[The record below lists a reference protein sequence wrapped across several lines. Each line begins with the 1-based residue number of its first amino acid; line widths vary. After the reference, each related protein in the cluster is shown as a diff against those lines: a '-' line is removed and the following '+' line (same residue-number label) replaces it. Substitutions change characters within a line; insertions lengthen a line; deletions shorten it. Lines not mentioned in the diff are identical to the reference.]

1 MDEGPANAY
10 SLIRLPVINWTLPNP
25 DNMTIKNYFTK
36 KSFKG
41 FFTILKAAFTGFL
54 DDMALK
60 FSASLAYYTV
70 FSLAPLLLL
79 LISLAG
85 IFLSRDVIQSKVFS
99 EINGIVGNEAAK
111 QVQDMLNNL
120 QMTGKSTISVI
131 IGVVTLIIGATTVFG
146 EIQQSINIIWQVKPK
161 PKKGWLKII
170 KDRLLSGSMIVTLG
184 FLLLVSL
191 VLNGALDAISD
202 RLKNFLPDVT
212 VTLFNIISYIIS
224 FIIISTL
231 FGVIFKVLPDAKIG
245 WKDVRSGALFTAL
258 LFMIG
263 RLVIGIYIEKS
274 ATSSTYGAAGSLI
287 VIMLWIYYTAAI
299 LYFGAEFTRAYADFN
314 GKRIEPADYAVHVEQ
329 KEEEKDVA
337 VVPPKHEIGDSD

>member
-1 MDEGPANAY
+1 MAI
-10 SLIRLPVINWTLPNP
+10 S
-25 DNMTIKNYFTK
+25 NYFSK
-36 KSFKG
+36 QSFKDY
-41 FFTILKAAFTGFL
+41 FTILKAAFTAFL

-60 FSASLAYYTV
+60 FSASLAYYTI

-85 IFLSRDVIQSKVFS
+85 IFLSRDVIQGEVFS
-99 EINGIVGNEAAK
+99 QINGIVGNEAAL
-111 QVQDMLNNL
+111 QVQEMINNL
-120 QMTGKSTISVI
+120 EMTGKSTISVI
-131 IGVVTLIIGATTVFG
+131 IGIVTLVIGATTVFG

-212 VTLFNIISYIIS
+212 VTFFTIISYVIS
-224 FIIISTL
+224 FIIISIL
-231 FGVIFKVLPDAKIG
+231 FGVIFKVLPDAKIS
-245 WKDVRSGALFTAL
+245 WKDVRSGAFFTAL

-274 ATSSTYGAAGSLI
+274 ATSSSYGAAGSLI
-287 VIMLWIYYTAAI
+287 VIMLWVYYTAAI

-314 GKRIEPADYAVHVEQ
+314 GKRIEPADYAVHVVQ
-329 KEEEKDVA
+329 KEEEKDVK
-337 VVPPKHEIGDSD
+337 VLPPKEEA

>member
-1 MDEGPANAY
+1 
-10 SLIRLPVINWTLPNP
+10 
-25 DNMTIKNYFTK
+25 MTIRTYFTK
-36 KSFKG
+36 KSFKDY
-41 FFTILKAAFTGFL
+41 FTILKAAFTGFM

-79 LISLAG
+79 LISVTG
-85 IFLSRDVIQSKVFS
+85 FFLSRDVIQTKVFS

-111 QVQDMLNNL
+111 QIQEMISNL
-120 QMTGKSTISVI
+120 EMTGKSTISVI

-191 VLNGALDAISD
+191 VLNGALDAVSE

-212 VTLFNIISYIIS
+212 VTLFNILSYIIS

-231 FGVIFKVLPDAKIG
+231 FGVIFKVLPDAKIS
-245 WKDVRSGALFTAL
+245 WKDVRSGAFFTAI

-274 ATSSTYGAAGSLI
+274 AATSTYGAAGSLI

-299 LYFGAEFTRAYADFN
+299 LYFGAEFTRAYVDFN

-329 KEEEKDVA
+329 REEEKDVA
-337 VVPPKHEIGDSD
+337 VVPPKHEIGNSE

>member
-1 MDEGPANAY
+1 MA
-10 SLIRLPVINWTLPNP
+10 IR
-25 DNMTIKNYFTK
+25 NYFTK
-36 KSFKG
+36 KSFKDY
-41 FFTILKAAFTGFL
+41 FTILKAAFTGFL

-85 IFLSRDVIQSKVFS
+85 FFLSRDVIQSKVFS
-99 EINGIVGNEAAK
+99 EINGLVGNEAAN
-111 QVQDMLNNL
+111 QIQDMIDNL
-120 QMTGKSTISVI
+120 KTTGKSTISVI

-161 PKKGWLKII
+161 PKKGWLKLIR
-170 KDRLLSGSMIVTLG
+170 DRLLSGSMIVTLG

-191 VLNGALDAISD
+191 VLNGALDAVSE
-202 RLKNFLPDVT
+202 RLKNFVPDVT
-212 VTLFNIISYIIS
+212 VTLFNIISYLIS

-245 WKDVRSGALFTAL
+245 WKDVRAGAFFTAI

-287 VIMLWIYYTAAI
+287 VIMLWVYYTAAI

-314 GKRIEPADYAVHVEQ
+314 GKRIEPSDYAVHVEQ

-337 VVPPKHEIGDSD
+337 VVPPKHEIGDSE

>member
-1 MDEGPANAY
+1 MAI
-10 SLIRLPVINWTLPNP
+10 S
-25 DNMTIKNYFTK
+25 NYFSK
-36 KSFKG
+36 QSFKDY
-41 FFTILKAAFTGFL
+41 FTILKAAFTAFL

-60 FSASLAYYTV
+60 FSASLAYYTI

-85 IFLSRDVIQSKVFS
+85 IFLSRDVIQTKVFS
-99 EINGIVGNEAAK
+99 EINGIVGNEAAL
-111 QVQDMLNNL
+111 QVQEMINNL
-120 QMTGKSTISVI
+120 EMTGKSTISVI

-191 VLNGALDAISD
+191 VLNGALDAVSD

-212 VTLFNIISYIIS
+212 VTLFSIISYIFS
-224 FIIISTL
+224 FIIISIL
-231 FGVIFKVLPDAKIG
+231 FGVIFKVLPDAKIS
-245 WKDVRSGALFTAL
+245 WKDVRSGAFFTAL

-287 VIMLWIYYTAAI
+287 VIMLWVYYTAAI

-314 GKRIEPADYAVHVEQ
+314 GKRIEPADFAVHVVQ
-329 KEEEKDVA
+329 KEVEKEVAVIPPKEEKS
-337 VVPPKHEIGDSD
+337 ES